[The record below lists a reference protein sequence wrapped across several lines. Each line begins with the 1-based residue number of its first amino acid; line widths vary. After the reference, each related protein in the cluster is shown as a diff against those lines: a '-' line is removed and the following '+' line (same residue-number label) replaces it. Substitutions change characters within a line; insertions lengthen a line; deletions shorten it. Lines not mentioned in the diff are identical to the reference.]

1 MEHSAWSRA
10 HGAERMAHRAERMAH
25 GAEGRAYECV
35 KGMEHKPYA
44 QLAQEMTWLPGV
56 LTIISGTQ

>member
-1 MEHSAWSRA
+1 
-10 HGAERMAHRAERMAH
+10 MAH
-25 GAEGRAYECV
+25 GAEGRAHSGRAYECV